1 MSSYNNEYFLI
12 FRVASDERVR
22 FVGNVSLGSD
32 ISTQELRNA
41 YDAVVLAYGAA
52 KDRNLGI
59 PGEDSKNVISARNFV
74 GYYNG
79 LPEDI
84 DLDFSLDT
92 DHAVIVGLGN
102 VAIDVARV
110 LTTPI
115 DDLRGTDITEA
126 TLKKFVEQCF
136 AI

>member
-1 MSSYNNEYFLI
+1 MAFLEYLNFAESKQS
-12 FRVASDERVR
+12 FS
-22 FVGNVSLGSD
+22 FVDPCPLTSD
-32 ISTQELRNA
+32 IL
-41 YDAVVLAYGAA
+41 YGWPLIAYGAA
-52 KDRNLGI
+52 KDRSLGI

-102 VAIDVARV
+102 VAIDVAR
-110 LTTPI
+110 
-115 DDLRGTDITEA
+115 
-126 TLKKFVEQCF
+126 
-136 AI
+136 

>member
-1 MSSYNNEYFLI
+1 MLQT
-12 FRVASDERVR
+12 
-22 FVGNVSLGSD
+22 LGSD

-52 KDRNLGI
+52 KDRSLGI
-59 PGEDSKNVISARNFV
+59 PGEGSKNVISARNFV

-84 DLDFSLDT
+84 NLDFSLDT

-115 DDLRGTDITEA
+115 GEHSYMTSDVFGSFLTYLAKYPNQITSDVA
-126 TLKKFVEQCF
+126 
-136 AI
+136 

>member
-1 MSSYNNEYFLI
+1 MDLLSSCVFRILI
-12 FRVASDERVR
+12 LRVPSVNRIFPLRVLTA
-22 FVGNVSLGSD
+22 GAVSLFLNITGAIAPMAPVLNTPLLTSD
-32 ISTQELRNA
+32 VIYGWL
-41 YDAVVLAYGAA
+41 LIAYGAA
-52 KDRNLGI
+52 KDRSLGI

-102 VAIDVARV
+102 VAIDVAR
-110 LTTPI
+110 
-115 DDLRGTDITEA
+115 
-126 TLKKFVEQCF
+126 
-136 AI
+136 

>member
-1 MSSYNNEYFLI
+1 MATVLKAYLWGHAMYPTNYYVIYGWPLI
-12 FRVASDERVR
+12 
-22 FVGNVSLGSD
+22 
-32 ISTQELRNA
+32 
-41 YDAVVLAYGAA
+41 AYGAA
-52 KDRNLGI
+52 KDRSLGI

-102 VAIDVARV
+102 VAIDVAR
-110 LTTPI
+110 
-115 DDLRGTDITEA
+115 
-126 TLKKFVEQCF
+126 
-136 AI
+136 

>member
-1 MSSYNNEYFLI
+1 MSSCYVSCKLLCNIYGWPLI
-12 FRVASDERVR
+12 
-22 FVGNVSLGSD
+22 
-32 ISTQELRNA
+32 
-41 YDAVVLAYGAA
+41 AYGAA
-52 KDRNLGI
+52 KDRSLGI

-102 VAIDVARV
+102 VAIDVAR
-110 LTTPI
+110 
-115 DDLRGTDITEA
+115 
-126 TLKKFVEQCF
+126 
-136 AI
+136 